1 MTNKVKIFLY
11 AFLLIL
17 FSLSLALHIING
29 FKSRNFEYVR
39 IVISLFATGLALYQI
54 ILLSKLENKK

>member
-1 MTNKVKIFLY
+1 M
-11 AFLLIL
+11 L

-29 FKSRNFEYVR
+29 IKSGEFEYIR
-39 IVISLFATGLALYQI
+39 IIISLFATGLALYQI

>member
-29 FKSRNFEYVR
+29 FKFGNFEYIR

>member
-11 AFLLIL
+11 AFLLML

-29 FKSRNFEYVR
+29 FKSGDFEYIR
-39 IVISLFATGLALYQI
+39 ILISAFAVGLALYQI
-54 ILLSKLENKK
+54 IILSKLENKK

>member
-29 FKSRNFEYVR
+29 FKSGNFEYIR